1 MGAHG
6 SRSQVSKLLGN
17 RSSAEDNRE
26 LTQRL
31 KTVQQPPDG
40 PPIST
45 ISLLILR
52 ALMTCD
58 PMTECAL
65 CNATSG
71 VRSELAIEGS
81 AAIEIV
87 LCDACRNDLVAESWI
102 ECTGIAEVSRPE
114 T

>member
-1 MGAHG
+1 
-6 SRSQVSKLLGN
+6 
-17 RSSAEDNRE
+17 
-26 LTQRL
+26 
-31 KTVQQPPDG
+31 
-40 PPIST
+40 
-45 ISLLILR
+45 
-52 ALMTCD
+52 
-58 PMTECAL
+58 MTECAL
-65 CNATSG
+65 CNATSS